1 MDVLVKM
8 SVSGAVLIAV
18 IVIVRALAVNRLP
31 KKAFLWLWAAA
42 FFCLMIP
49 VRLPS
54 PISVYRPSGQ
64 MERLAVRPGLLLS
77 EAAGQAASEASGAA
91 AVMASHLSVWH
102 GIWIAGAVLLAAF
115 FLVGHLRG
123 RRIYSASLPVE
134 QPFAKA
140 WLEENRIR
148 RPVQIRYSDR
158 IESPLTY
165 GFLWPV
171 LLVPADMDW
180 ADEETAAFILSH
192 EMSHIRRFDAFTK
205 WLLAAALCI
214 HWFNPLVW
222 AMYILA
228 NRDLELACDEAVIRQ
243 YGMQACPSYALALL
257 GMEEKRNRLSPLAS
271 SFSKSALK
279 ERIEAIMKAKKLTK
293 GSIAAAL
300 VVVAAVI
307 SIFATAGIG
316 SNRPAVRI
324 ENMDKEPV
332 AEAEENSHTLKNT
345 LYQEYGW
352 EDRYDRDYPMEK
364 EGYTQEEYDKL
375 MKALK
380 PEGYE
385 EMSIA
390 AFNSFIN
397 KALTEDEKGRDGLYY
412 LFEQVASYIENTDPN
427 AGYLRNTIPAS
438 LEEYQTRL
446 NEVYS
451 GKQMD
456 PQFSATAEAVRTA
469 DVFGDAYPAGG
480 LWLEYSFT
488 YRILDQDS
496 LTVGER
502 DAFLQQV
509 MQAAQTLLEEEQ
521 EQGHTEQEF
530 QALLDMAGKELANEK
545 IGFTGCEVNYLEK
558 E

>member
-18 IVIVRALAVNRLP
+18 IVIVRALAVTRLP

-64 MERLAVRPGLLLS
+64 LERLAVRPGLLLS

-123 RRIYSASLPVE
+123 RRVYSASLPVE

-456 PQFSATAEAVRTA
+456 PQFSATAEAVRTE

-530 QALLDMAGKELANEK
+530 QALLDTAGKELANEK

>member
-8 SVSGAVLIAV
+8 SVSGAILIAV

-49 VRLPS
+49 IRLPS
-54 PISVYRPSGQ
+54 PVSVYRPSGRL
-64 MERLAVRPGLLLS
+64 ERLSVRPGLLLPETAGRAAKEAW
-77 EAAGQAASEASGAA
+77 EAAAATGA
-91 AVMASHLSVWH
+91 HLFLWH
-102 GIWIAGAVLLAAF
+102 GIWIAGAILLALF

-123 RRIYSASLPVE
+123 RRVYSASLPVE
-134 QPFAKA
+134 QPFAKK

-158 IESPLTY
+158 IESPLTF

-171 LLVPADMDW
+171 LLVPSDMDW
-180 ADEETAAFILSH
+180 ADEETAGFILSH
-192 EMSHIRRFDAFTK
+192 EMSHIRRFDALTK
-205 WLLAAALCI
+205 WFLAAALCI

-222 AMYILA
+222 VMYILA
-228 NRDLELACDEAVIRQ
+228 NRDLELACDEAVIRR
-243 YGMQACPSYALALL
+243 YGMQACSSYALALL

-279 ERIEAIMKAKKLTK
+279 ERIEAIMKAKKLTR
-293 GSIAAAL
+293 GSAAAAL
-300 VVVAAVI
+300 LLVAAVI

-316 SNRPAVRI
+316 TKRAAVRI
-324 ENMDKEPV
+324 ENMEKETNL
-332 AEAEENSHTLKNT
+332 AENSPVLKNAF
-345 LYQEYGW
+345 YEEYAPEE
-352 EDRYDRDYPMEK
+352 EDGLVDVRAK
-364 EGYTQEEYDKL
+364 KNSGYSQEEYDRL
-375 MKALK
+375 LKALK

-385 EMSIA
+385 TMSIA
-390 AFNSFIN
+390 SFNSFLN
-397 KALTEDEKGRDGLYY
+397 RTLVEDDKGRNS
-412 LFEQVASYIENTDPN
+412 LFSLFDQVVSYIEGTDPN

-446 NEVYS
+446 EEVYS
-451 GKQMD
+451 GERRD
-456 PQFSATAEAVRTA
+456 PEFSAAAEAVKTE
-469 DVFGDAYPAGG
+469 DVFGDEYPAGG
-480 LWLEYSFT
+480 RWMEYSVY

-502 DAFLQQV
+502 DAFLQEV
-509 MQAAQTLLEEEQ
+509 MRTAQSLLEAEEEYSVQ
-521 EQGHTEQEF
+521 EL
-530 QALLDMAGKELANEK
+530 QALFEKAGKELTNEK
-545 IGFTGCEVNYLEK
+545 IGFTGCEIKHLEK